1 MGAFEFD
8 PATGVESDNK
18 QPAQFRLEENYP
30 NPFNPTT
37 TIRYALPEACHV
49 KLTIMDILGRTV
61 AVLID
66 KQQRAGR
73 HDILWDGKDENG
85 SMVASGVYVYTLT
98 GGDSKEMK
106 KLLLV
111 R

>member
-1 MGAFEFD
+1 
-8 PATGVESDNK
+8 
-18 QPAQFRLEENYP
+18 
-30 NPFNPTT
+30 
-37 TIRYALPEACHV
+37 
-49 KLTIMDILGRTV
+49 MDILGRTV

-73 HDILWDGKDENG
+73 HNILWDGKDDKG
-85 SMVASGVYVYTLT
+85 ALVASGVYVYTLT
-98 GGDSKEMK
+98 AGDSKEMK